1 MEITKDY
8 RDNKGKYAKRRKWP
22 IYFAIGCFMVIAGGM
37 LTDDYAFIADWF
49 SPELVYVAN
58 RAEAAEITQAELE
71 MPILERI
78 KKAESGNNQFCTE
91 ELAKSKKYDDCF
103 TGRIGLPLMNVNVDG
118 TIDWG
123 ICQINDYHWGKKA
136 RELGYDIMTLEGN
149 EAMCEWLFLNHGTE
163 PWGASKKGWN

>member
-1 MEITKDY
+1 MEVS
-8 RDNKGKYAKRRKWP
+8 RDFQGKYKKRRKWP
-22 IYFAIGCFMVIAGGM
+22 LYLALLCVAIITGGL
-37 LTDDYAFIADWF
+37 LTDDYEFIADWF
-49 SPELVYVAN
+49 SPELVYKASSTGV
-58 RAEAAEITQAELE
+58 AEAAEIVQELE

-78 KKAESGNNQFCTE
+78 KKAESDNNQFCTE

-103 TGRIGLPLMNVNVDG
+103 PGRIGLPLMNVNVDG